1 MVDRQNIA
9 FFFEPSSQIDSQLLT
24 EAHQIEFK
32 TDFFN
37 ELERLQTWA
46 SEQRW
51 DPLPASELHV
61 TVSER
66 FRISRAL
73 NPAWSGLHGHMEFP
87 SSRVAARKAAIAHE
101 LTHVFFPNANRF
113 LAEGLA
119 VYVQAQIGGNPAF
132 PNFNQPL
139 HDTARHRVR
148 DMIPLFDGDALNC
161 LGQMQL
167 AALDEIATPNPLV
180 LRVGD
185 TFHGEGPRGQ
195 ANIYVIAGSFTQ
207 FLAETFGLDKFKSIY
222 GTTPLVPLAQNA
234 GLPGRWIDA
243 YGFSLAD
250 LEQDWKR
257 TVIAGGAVRD
267 GADTAGET

>member
-9 FFFEPSSQIDSQLLT
+9 FFFEPSSQIDSQSLT

-32 TDFFN
+32 TDFFK

-46 SEQRW
+46 GEQRW
-51 DPLPASELHV
+51 YPLPVSELHV
-61 TVSER
+61 TVSQR

-87 SSRVAARKAAIAHE
+87 ASRVAARKAAITHE

-132 PNFNQPL
+132 PNFDQPL
-139 HDTARHRVR
+139 HDMARHRVR
-148 DMIPLFDGDALNC
+148 DMIPLFDRDAPDC
-161 LGQMQL
+161 FGEIRL

-180 LRVGD
+180 LRVGN
-185 TFHGEGPRGQ
+185 TFHGEGPQGQ
-195 ANIYVIAGSFTQ
+195 TNIYVIAGSFIQ

-222 GTTPLVPLAQNA
+222 GATPLIPLAQNA
-234 GLPGRWIDA
+234 GSPDRWIDA
-243 YGFSLAD
+243 YGFSLAA

-257 TVIAGGAVRD
+257 TVIAAAPGGDA
-267 GADTAGET
+267 AGET